1 MSSFF
6 LSPLLVP
13 FLVSLFLF
21 PFLVL
26 SPTHIPQPHTHPAS
40 PSASPL
46 VITFRHRHQSS
57 PTVIAFSYRLQ
68 SSPSGSIL
76 RFSIP
81 LTPLHPMRKPLLGSR
96 LPFLIH
102 CALSAGLP
110 GSILGFSIP
119 FAPLQPLLKPLS
131 GSKPAFLSP
140 QTLSGA
146 ACSCCRSG
154 AGEAYTGAPPQ
165 TPAPLKPFPTLLR
178 KVTGR
183 GGPLMRT
190 SRSQGSSAAMRKPT
204 LLSLRDRL
212 MPFYWGSTPNPGA
225 TRSHLAGQP
234 AFAPQPPEGGGGA
247 RFKRGAPRPSP
258 LSNR

>member
-6 LSPLLVP
+6 LSPPSCSLP
-13 FLVSLFLF
+13 CFSFCFLPPHTSR
-21 PFLVL
+21 
-26 SPTHIPQPHTHPAS
+26 SHTHIPQAPRPRPSLS
-40 PSASPL
+40 PFA
-46 VITFRHRHQSS
+46 
-57 PTVIAFSYRLQ
+57 IAFSYRLQ

-76 RFSIP
+76 GFSIP

-96 LPFLIH
+96 LPFLIPCALSAGLPGSISRFSIPFAPLRPLLKPLSGSRSPFLIH

-183 GGPLMRT
+183 GGPHPRT
-190 SRSQGSSAAMRKPT
+190 CSIIY
-204 LLSLRDRL
+204 SL
-212 MPFYWGSTPNPGA
+212 
-225 TRSHLAGQP
+225 
-234 AFAPQPPEGGGGA
+234 
-247 RFKRGAPRPSP
+247 
-258 LSNR
+258 

>member
-1 MSSFF
+1 M
-6 LSPLLVP
+6 
-13 FLVSLFLF
+13 SLF
-21 PFLVL
+21 VS
-26 SPTHIPQPHTHPAS
+26 SPPTHPAATHTSRKPLGLAPRYHLS
-40 PSASPL
+40 P
-46 VITFRHRHQSS
+46 
-57 PTVIAFSYRLQ
+57 
-68 SSPSGSIL
+68 SPSGSIL
-76 RFSIP
+76 GGSIP
-81 LTPLHPMRKPLLGSR
+81 LTPLNPLRTAFPGSKSVILIPRALPAGLPGSR
-96 LPFLIH
+96 SPFLIH

-183 GGPLMRT
+183 GGPHPRT
-190 SRSQGSSAAMRKPT
+190 CSIIY
-204 LLSLRDRL
+204 SL
-212 MPFYWGSTPNPGA
+212 
-225 TRSHLAGQP
+225 
-234 AFAPQPPEGGGGA
+234 
-247 RFKRGAPRPSP
+247 
-258 LSNR
+258 

>member
-1 MSSFF
+1 MRRVSSTLIPRTKRIFPRECPLFSCSLPCFSFCFSFCF
-6 LSPLLVP
+6 LPP
-13 FLVSLFLF
+13 
-21 PFLVL
+21 P
-26 SPTHIPQPHTHPAS
+26 THPAATHTSRKPLGLAPRYHLS
-40 PSASPL
+40 PSPS
-46 VITFRHRHQSS
+46 
-57 PTVIAFSYRLQ
+57 VIAFSYRLQ

-76 RFSIP
+76 GFPSPSTPFCTHPKPFPGAKSPFLSQSASPEATAGAKSAFPIP
-81 LTPLHPMRKPLLGSR
+81 FAPLRPLLKALPGSR
-96 LPFLIH
+96 SPFLIH
-102 CALSAGLP
+102 CALPAGLP

-183 GGPLMRT
+183 GGPHPRT
-190 SRSQGSSAAMRKPT
+190 CSIIY
-204 LLSLRDRL
+204 SL
-212 MPFYWGSTPNPGA
+212 
-225 TRSHLAGQP
+225 
-234 AFAPQPPEGGGGA
+234 
-247 RFKRGAPRPSP
+247 
-258 LSNR
+258 